1 MAAPRIPQESTWNDI
16 APLYEELRARPLDR
30 STLRQW
36 IADFSALDE
45 AVDETFS
52 LAMIAYTADT
62 RQADREKTYK
72 TWATEILPPLYE
84 VRVALGRRM
93 LDFSDDLPDLELF
106 LRELRTDVQIF
117 RAENLPR
124 MAALEE
130 MEADYEKISGGLTVE
145 WNGETKTV
153 PELQPFLLDK
163 NRSVREQ
170 AFRLAANA
178 YIEKQQEIADLFHRM
193 VRTRHEL
200 ALTAGFGNYR
210 DYAFAA
216 KYRFDYSP
224 ADCVRFHDAVEQS
237 VLPAIVRLRETRKRE
252 LGVDTLRPWDLQVQ
266 PGRESRLVPFSTTEQ
281 FLAGTQRIFDSIDAE
296 LAGFFRQMVEHKL
309 LDLESRQGKAP
320 GGYCTR
326 LAQRGESF
334 IFMNAVGVHDDVN
347 TLTHESG
354 HAFHTFLTRQ
364 IDYMWRRPTGHEAAE
379 LASMSMELLADP
391 HLARPTGFYSPRDAA
406 EAQIEHL
413 EDILMGLP
421 HIASVDAFQHWI
433 YTDGIDASPAD
444 RDAKWLELRERFDPG
459 VDFSGLERERL
470 TRWYRQSHIH
480 TAPFYYIEYGIA
492 QLGALQVWRH
502 SRRDRAAAL
511 AAYKSALS
519 VGGTKTLP
527 EIFSMAGAKLVFD
540 APTMGII
547 VSEVET
553 RIAEL
558 RADLGK
564 SPA

>member
-1 MAAPRIPQESTWNDI
+1 MAVKPIPQESTWGDI
-16 APLYEELRARPLDR
+16 SPLYGELRDRPLNRDN
-30 STLRQW
+30 LRQW
-36 IADFSALDE
+36 ISDFSTLDE
-45 AVDETFS
+45 AVDEAFS

-62 RQADREKTYK
+62 RQADREKNYK

-93 LDFSDDLPDLELF
+93 LDFAEDLPDLGLF

-130 MEADYEKISGGLTVE
+130 MEADYEKISGGLTVD

-153 PELQPFLLDK
+153 PELQPFLLDRD
-163 NRSVREQ
+163 RSVREK
-170 AFRLAANA
+170 AFRLSANA
-178 YIEKQQEIADLFHRM
+178 YLEKQQDISDLFHRM

-200 ALTAGFGNYR
+200 AQTAGFTSYR

-216 KYRFDYSP
+216 KYRFDYT
-224 ADCVRFHDAVEQS
+224 ALDCVRFHDAVEKS
-237 VLPAIVRLRETRKRE
+237 VLPAILRLRETRKRE
-252 LGVDTLRPWDLQVQ
+252 LGVETLRPWDLQVQ

-281 FLAGTQRIFDSIDAE
+281 FLSGTQRIFDQIDPE

-326 LAQRGESF
+326 LAQRGEPF

-354 HAFHTFLTRQ
+354 HAFHTFLARH
-364 IDYMWRRPTGHEAAE
+364 IEYMWRRPTGHEAAE

-391 HLARPTGFYSPRDAA
+391 HLALPTGFYSPADAA

-433 YTDGIDASPAD
+433 YTDGIEASPAD
-444 RDAKWLELRERFDPG
+444 RDAKWLQIRERFDPG
-459 VDFSGLERERL
+459 VDFTGLERERL
-470 TRWYRQSHIH
+470 SRWYRQSHIH

-511 AAYKSALS
+511 AGYKAALS
-519 VGGTKTLP
+519 VGGTKSLP
-527 EIFSMAGAKLVFD
+527 EIYNMAGAKLVFD
-540 APTMGII
+540 AETMGIL
-547 VSEVET
+547 VNEVET
-553 RIAEL
+553 RIGEL
-558 RADLGK
+558 RAELGK
-564 SPA
+564 QRT